1 MSITVKSADQVEK
14 AAKVLAGAFR
24 EDPSITYCLNNI
36 ECGRR
41 SSARQVL
48 LCSLLNGALQKGG
61 SIDEVNDFDSC
72 GVLVPPRSKA
82 RQSTSNHT
90 IGLKEELISAGLG
103 ECLAQLREISCQ
115 TSVLKRLL
123 NDEDFFYVFF
133 LGTEQSARGK
143 GLGSAII
150 KHYQNIAKKERC
162 PLYLE
167 AGTSYC
173 RNLYQGLGFSV
184 VKEITIAQG
193 KAAGD
198 GSEKSGGVGF
208 KMWGMPDNFLLGI
221 GKRGNQ
227 VNVMDFGL
235 AKKHRDSKTHF
246 HNFYHENKSI
256 TGTARYASINTHL
269 DVEQSRRDDME
280 SLSYVMLYFCRS
292 FLPWRA

>member
-1 MSITVKSADQVEK
+1 MEK
-14 AAKVLAGAFR
+14 ATKVLAGAFR

-72 GVLVPPRSKA
+72 GVLVPPRNKA

-103 ECLAQLREISCQ
+103 ECLVRTLLTFVKKKSTHMWKAQLREISCQ
-115 TSVLKRLL
+115 TSVLKRLI

-184 VKEITIAQG
+184 LKEITIAQG

-208 KMWGMPDNFLLGI
+208 KMWGMVWKPF
-221 GKRGNQ
+221 
-227 VNVMDFGL
+227 
-235 AKKHRDSKTHF
+235 
-246 HNFYHENKSI
+246 
-256 TGTARYASINTHL
+256 
-269 DVEQSRRDDME
+269 
-280 SLSYVMLYFCRS
+280 
-292 FLPWRA
+292 